1 MGITKLIRRSV
12 GIMSLSLLII
22 LLANLTLLTVFALRS
37 TAGGHPWTMAAET
50 AFAL

>member
-37 TAGGHPWTMAAET
+37 TAGGQ
-50 AFAL
+50 